1 MDNMD
6 VKEEGDGEPDGM
18 DDEDMLEDDP
28 KDDNPEESE
37 IREMRN
43 RLEPLYLI
51 WINGCFKKTFLAFL
65 SLVLKIHMSQQPRKT
80 LACKNRCLVIKEL
93 TWVFDTVP

>member
-18 DDEDMLEDDP
+18 DDEDMLEDDT

-51 WINGCFKKTFLAFL
+51 WINGCLLKKPFWL
-65 SLVLKIHMSQQPRKT
+65 SS
-80 LACKNRCLVIKEL
+80 A
-93 TWVFDTVP
+93 WF

>member
-18 DDEDMLEDDP
+18 DDEDMLEDDT

-51 WINGCFKKTFLAFL
+51 WIDGCLLNLDKWLFVKKP
-65 SLVLKIHMSQQPRKT
+65 S
-80 LACKNRCLVIKEL
+80 
-93 TWVFDTVP
+93 

>member
-51 WINGCFKKTFLAFL
+51 WINGCL
-65 SLVLKIHMSQQPRKT
+65 LKNLLGFPQPGFENPHVTTAQEDLGLQRQMPCHQGAD
-80 LACKNRCLVIKEL
+80 LGL
-93 TWVFDTVP
+93 